1 MAATRRVDLNDPT
14 LTHLLLC
21 EPPTVIKREGN
32 HFAMAYMSRDEY
44 YMKHLCDIIGAN
56 SNLKDV
62 CFDVPRGDVVADP
75 KIFEGLARNT
85 SIYSLGISRSEL
97 SSGVGHEVL
106 GAFAQNAIYLRKLAL
121 WRCRIRNQGVGALAF
136 TLQRCVNLRE
146 ISLSS
151 CLIDDD
157 IVSAIVPGL
166 KGHTQLE
173 KLDLSCNRIGSGG
186 CEAIAALLEGPRC
199 NIQVLDL
206 SNNNIDAT
214 GATTIAN
221 GLKKNDKLEGLYL
234 DENFGVTW
242 KGYNSFRNIMCDTS
256 SLNATCLSNHTLC
269 MIATF
274 GRVKVAG
281 SMLYDDEGIIPGS
294 LLTLIELN
302 GRTHDKQVVKRE
314 KILHY
319 HLEGEFNMEPF
330 VVDSEDGAMTL
341 KVVPH
346 LLSWVGRSK
355 DLRSAS
361 AMYRLVQQMPASCA
375 TPFDDGTGCAGRK
388 NKRRS
393 TIRKLK
399 VGALFGSL
407 KKVLKRRKAKSFS
420 KKCSL

>member
-1 MAATRRVDLNDPT
+1 MAATRRVDLNDQT

-21 EPPTVIKREGN
+21 EPPTVIKREGQ

-75 KIFEGLARNT
+75 TIFEGLARNT
-85 SIYSLGISRSEL
+85 SIYSLGISRCEV

-121 WRCRIRNQGVGALAF
+121 WRCRIRNQGVDALAF
-136 TLQRCVNLRE
+136 TMRRCVNLKE

-151 CLIDDD
+151 CLIDDS
-157 IVSAIVPGL
+157 IISAIIPDL
-166 KGHTQLE
+166 KRHYQLE
-173 KLDLSCNRIGSGG
+173 KLDLSCNRIRSVG

-199 NIQVLDL
+199 IIQVLDL

-221 GLKKNDKLEGLYL
+221 GLKNNDKLEGLYL
-234 DENFGVTW
+234 DENDDVTL
-242 KGYNSFRNIMCDTS
+242 KGYNSFRHVMCDTS
-256 SLNATCLSNHTLC
+256 SLNATYLSNHTLC

-281 SMLYDDEGIIPGS
+281 NMLYDDEGIIPRN

-302 GRTHDKQVVKRE
+302 GRTHDKRVVKRE
-314 KILHY
+314 KILRY

-330 VVDSEDGAMTL
+330 AVDAEEGAMTL

-355 DLRSAS
+355 DCRSVS
-361 AMYRLVQQMPASCA
+361 AMYRFVQQMPATYA
-375 TPFDDGTGCAGRK
+375 TPLEDGNVRGTHK

-393 TIRKLK
+393 VFRKPK
-399 VGALFGSL
+399 VSAMFGSL
-407 KKVLKRRKAKSFS
+407 RKGIKGKAKSFS
-420 KKCSL
+420 KKCSV